1 MSIEDNKVLSRC
13 YIEVM
18 HNTKNLALVDEVFA
32 RDCVIHLSGE
42 MINRDGYRRLV
53 QTFFTAVPDLH
64 VTVDVQMADGD
75 KVATHW
81 TARGTQTGPFQ
92 RLAPT
97 NNPVTVT
104 GICIDRIHAIWIVES
119 WMSYDLLSMM
129 EQVGLMWVP
138 GQADRQER

>member
-32 RDCVIHLSGE
+32 RDCVIHLAGHT
-42 MINRDGYRRLV
+42 INRDGYRRLV
-53 QTFFTAVPDLH
+53 QTFFTAVPDLG

-81 TARGTQTGPFQ
+81 TMKGTHTGPFH

-119 WMSYDLLSMM
+119 WISYDLLGLM
-129 EQVGLMWVP
+129 EQFGLMLVS
-138 GQADRQER
+138 GQPDRPEP